1 MKNLTDTV
9 ASPDGAWQG
18 SDHHASVPDTSML
31 TDATQSGAPAV
42 DLMRRVVRGAHT
54 TLDELADSAEPTV
67 RQVGE
72 TVSSAQEALQAKA
85 TRLRAAGEEWAE
97 GARATVRSHPLACVL
112 AALALGALVGRARR

>member
-1 MKNLTDTV
+1 MKTLSHTA
-9 ASPDGAWQG
+9 ASPDGARKN
-18 SDHHASVPDTSML
+18 SDHHALVPDTSL
-31 TDATQSGAPAV
+31 LPGADLAGAPAV

-54 TLDELADSAEPTV
+54 TIDELADSAEPTV

-72 TVSSAQEALQAKA
+72 TVSDAQDALQAKA
-85 TRLRAAGEEWAE
+85 TQLRATGEAWAE